1 MVYDPVTGRPREKL
15 DGEGSAFPGADGQPG
30 GCATL
35 TRKKNQNTTISVCNQ
50 FLFSFTCDDA
60 QTKLNSAFSN
70 TLSLTFILN
79 VSLFEKFNSFLN
91 HTWAYMSKKNNTAIN
106 SVIQSER
113 DKGYV
118 E

>member
-1 MVYDPVTGRPREKL
+1 MGRVQPFL
-15 DGEGSAFPGADGQPG
+15 VLMGSLEAVLHLLGKKK
-30 GCATL
+30 ATL
-35 TRKKNQNTTISVCNQ
+35 Q
-50 FLFSFTCDDA
+50 FLSVINSFFSFICDDA
-60 QTKLNSAFSN
+60 QIKPNSAFSN

-79 VSLFEKFNSFLN
+79 VSLFEKFNSFLY